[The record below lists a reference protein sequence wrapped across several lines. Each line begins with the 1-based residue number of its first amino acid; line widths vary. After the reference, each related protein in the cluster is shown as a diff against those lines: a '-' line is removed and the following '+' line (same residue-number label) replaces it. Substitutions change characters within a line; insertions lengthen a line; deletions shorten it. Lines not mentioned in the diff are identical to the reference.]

1 MVRFLQHLFLWLAGL
16 GAGAGAAAQEGG
28 EIPRKPLRESP
39 HSYWETESGDAFA
52 RLAPKIVSGEV
63 PMDASS
69 EKAYLL
75 SLLKA
80 LDLPVASQLLVYSAT
95 SLQSGVIRPSNPRAL
110 YFNEEVYVGFVPGGK
125 LEIAAIDPA
134 LGPVFHIF
142 EPDGR
147 GGRPLIERTERCM
160 NCHAGRATDQVPG
173 LVAESVI
180 VMEGSGATLK
190 GYRRD
195 QTGHQIPL
203 EERLG
208 GWHVTGKHAKDNH
221 LGNLT
226 GTSKAQ
232 GDRRIA
238 NPPGRLFSMDLYPVD
253 TSDLLTHL
261 IHEHQLGFHNRVT
274 SAVYRTREALDAG
287 NGRLSTAHG
296 AELNEHARELIRYIL
311 FADEAEL
318 PRNGVEGDPAFMKV
332 FSERR
337 VPASN
342 GVSLRDFDLRTRL
355 FKYRCSYMIYT
366 PGFLGMP
373 PEFLE
378 RLWMGMDTVLKET
391 GGPAEFNYL
400 PPEEKRAIRQILR
413 ETVKGLPAGF

>member
-1 MVRFLQHLFLWLAGL
+1 MSRYLQLLFLTLTAQGL
-16 GAGAGAAAQEGG
+16 PPAKGEEVD
-28 EIPRKPLRESP
+28 EIPRTPLRDAP
-39 HSYWETESGDAFA
+39 HSYWETKSTDAFA
-52 RLAPKIVSGEV
+52 HLAPQILSG
-63 PMDASS
+63 DLRLDDTS
-69 EKAYLL
+69 EKTYLL

-80 LDLPVASQLLVYSAT
+80 LDVPVESQLLVYSAT
-95 SLQSGVIRPSNPRAL
+95 SLQSGVIKPSNPRAL
-110 YFNEEVYVGFVPGGK
+110 YFNEEVYVGFVPNGK

-142 EPDGR
+142 EPNAR
-147 GGRPLIERTERCM
+147 GGRPIIERTERCM

-195 QTGHQIPL
+195 QTGHQIPID
-203 EERLG
+203 ERLG
-208 GWHVTGKHAKDNH
+208 GWHVTGKHAKGDH

-232 GDRRIA
+232 GDRRIS
-238 NPPGRLFSMDLYPVD
+238 NPPGRLFSMDRYLVD
-253 TSDLLTHL
+253 TSDFLTHL

-274 SAVYRTREALDAG
+274 SAVYRTREALEAG
-287 NGRLSTAHG
+287 NGRLSTTHG

-318 PRNGVEGDPAFMKV
+318 PRGGVEGDPAFMRV
-332 FSERR
+332 FSERKI
-337 VPASN
+337 AAAN
-342 GVSLRDFDLRTRL
+342 GASLRDFDLRTRL

-366 PGFLGMP
+366 PGFLKMP

-378 RLWMGMDTVLKET
+378 RVWKGMDTVLREE

-400 PPEEKRAIRQILR
+400 SPEEKRSIRQILR
-413 ETVKGLPAGF
+413 ETVEGLPPGF